1 MMNGSLKT
9 TLVVIPGAVIAAILI
24 AISAGPINNPEATA
38 QTTNATTA
46 ANQTGPAIGNLTRSD
61 FSDALDSLAEARNA
75 IIDNDTFAAFIA
87 VNDADSNLYWAVRTT
102 PLEQQIS
109 AVRDQLNNAQDA
121 VLNQDLRGAL
131 QGVNSASIELTKL
144 TQQLPQD

>member
-9 TLVVIPGAVIAAILI
+9 TLVVIPCAVIAAILI
-24 AISAGPINNPEATA
+24 ASPGPINNPEATA

-61 FSDALDSLAEARNA
+61 FSDALDSIAEARNA

-131 QGVNSASIELTKL
+131 QGVNSASVELTKL